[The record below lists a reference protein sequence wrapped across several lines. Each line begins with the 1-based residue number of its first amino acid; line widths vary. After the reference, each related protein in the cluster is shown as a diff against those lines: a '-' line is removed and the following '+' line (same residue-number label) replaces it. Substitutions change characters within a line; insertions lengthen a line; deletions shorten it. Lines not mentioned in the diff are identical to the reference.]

1 MSGLAAP
8 VDLLGILQT
17 ALTGD
22 QALNEAPPLVI
33 VALANIY
40 VEGDAEY
47 WVDAC
52 IKWSAD
58 YLELAPCITIP
69 RDGDGAS
76 RLPLRRSM
84 QCEDMC
90 TMSTGTGRRCMACAA
105 DTMWP
110 SRAGA
115 ECGFGPTMHV

>member
-1 MSGLAAP
+1 MLSFLLAAHTEGLTPCLPHALCHDGVLLCSAGEEAQVSGLAAP

-52 IKWSAD
+52 IK
-58 YLELAPCITIP
+58 
-69 RDGDGAS
+69 
-76 RLPLRRSM
+76 
-84 QCEDMC
+84 
-90 TMSTGTGRRCMACAA
+90 
-105 DTMWP
+105 
-110 SRAGA
+110 
-115 ECGFGPTMHV
+115 